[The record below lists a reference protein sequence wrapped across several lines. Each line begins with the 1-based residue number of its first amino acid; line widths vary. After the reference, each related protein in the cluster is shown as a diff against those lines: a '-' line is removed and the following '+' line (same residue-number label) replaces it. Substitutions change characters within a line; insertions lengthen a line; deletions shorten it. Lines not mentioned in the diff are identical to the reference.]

1 MQYVTKTTQVFI
13 VKILKIG
20 TVLSVMKNV
29 KYKLIATVK
38 MVAEDVDGRIKML
51 EKLGGIFLLI
61 VSVVIVVIM
70 GNDILY
76 NTGLIQLAIYT
87 MGVLGLGGAVYTLLK
102 I

>member
-1 MQYVTKTTQVFI
+1 
-13 VKILKIG
+13 
-20 TVLSVMKNV
+20 
-29 KYKLIATVK
+29 
-38 MVAEDVDGRIKML
+38 ML

-87 MGVLGLGGAVYTLLK
+87 MGVLGLSGAVYTLLK
-102 I
+102 IWCPIWQCLYPVVGCKQDKH

>member
-1 MQYVTKTTQVFI
+1 
-13 VKILKIG
+13 
-20 TVLSVMKNV
+20 
-29 KYKLIATVK
+29 
-38 MVAEDVDGRIKML
+38 ML

-76 NTGLIQLAIYT
+76 NVGLIQLAIYT
-87 MGVLGLGGAVYTLLK
+87 MGVLGLSGAVYTLLK